1 MHRKETFTR
10 EELKE
15 IIRTEIRQATREIIR
30 AINARN
36 ADGLEIHGPRTA
48 ACREQVMAV
57 VVWLANPRH
66 PQNVHHACERTFSP
80 LPRGYGNAHSLFMW
94 CQRNESR
101 LRAWVETY
109 RLDHGIGCPGH
120 I

>member
-1 MHRKETFTR
+1 MSEAR
-10 EELKE
+10 LKE

-66 PQNVHHACERTFSP
+66 PQNVHHACERTFRP
-80 LPRGYGNAHSLFMW
+80 TRTGYKDQDSLLSW
-94 CQRNESR
+94 CTRNESR
-101 LRAWVETY
+101 LWALVETY
-109 RLDHGIGCPGH
+109 RLNHDIA
-120 I
+120 